1 MQNEK
6 NIYVDLETTGLDPQ
20 RHPIIQI
27 AAIAVDGHMRELE
40 IIELKVKFDEREAT
54 PEALQKNGY
63 NQGLWE
69 REGLEPTD
77 AAKQFAAFLRRH
89 ATVDMSSKEGRP
101 YLVAQLV
108 GHNGATF
115 DGPFLHAWYRRL
127 GIFCPA
133 RYQTLCTLQRALW
146 YFDEHKHETP
156 PTNFKLG
163 TLCEYFDVS
172 LREEDAHDALADIR
186 ATVSLY
192 RAMVKHPPPDRE
204 SRRDTTSASSQAHR
218 LCRSET
224 NHSWK

>member
-6 NIYVDLETTGLDPQ
+6 NIYVDLETAGLDPEQ
-20 RHPIIQI
+20 HPIIQI
-27 AAIAVDGHMRELE
+27 AGVAVNGELRELE
-40 IIELKVKFDEREAT
+40 TIELKVKFDEREAT
-54 PEALQKNGY
+54 PEALQKNSY
-63 NQGLWE
+63 DQELWE
-69 REGLEPTD
+69 REGVSPPD

-89 ATVDMSSKEGRP
+89 ATVDMFSRDDRP

-108 GHNGATF
+108 GHNGAAF
-115 DGPFLHAWYRRL
+115 DGPFIHAWYRRL

-163 TLCEYFDVS
+163 TLCEYFGVS

-192 RAMVKHPPPDRE
+192 RVMVRNTRC
-204 SRRDTTSASSQAHR
+204 RRAA
-218 LCRSET
+218 
-224 NHSWK
+224 